1 MAAKAHTRSAK
12 STMGSN
18 SDDVIHGT
26 ELDDVIKGR
35 PGNDHLFG
43 EGGDDVLKGGPGND
57 TLEGGSG
64 DDLLVGGPGE
74 DTFVFNFEVESGEG
88 FTLVGTFD
96 APDSGLTLNG
106 FAQLYLGGWDEE
118 AGEATGFLAPLVE
131 QYRDGLAYT
140 WSSSDS
146 KDPLL
151 DNPDDVSQYTL
162 ADGRTIYYEDQ
173 IYIPSVDGGTAITTS
188 DGHDTIADFQSGV
201 NTQDTIVLNGL
212 SELTDEQLD
221 DLFDLATVD
230 TDGDGVEDA
239 SVLSWGDGMGSITIG
254 GTTEWGTDVMAFFS
268 EDQVF
273 LA

>member
-43 EGGDDVLKGGPGND
+43 EGGDDVLKGGPGDD
-57 TLEGGSG
+57 TLNGGSG
-64 DDLLVGGPGE
+64 DDLLIGGPGE
-74 DTFVFNFEVESGEG
+74 DTFVFNFKVESGEG
-88 FTLVGTFD
+88 FTLVGTFV
-96 APDSGLTLNG
+96 PTPGLDMGGFINEYFGGQHDNG
-106 FAQLYLGGWDEE
+106 EYY
-118 AGEATGFLAPLVE
+118 GFLAPLIE
-131 QYRDGLAYT
+131 QYEVVSFYEWVA
-140 WSSSDS
+140 SDS
-146 KDPLL
+146 DDPLVGNL
-151 DNPDDVSQYTL
+151 DDPEQYTL
-162 ADGRTIYYEDQ
+162 SNGNVIHYEDQ
-173 IYIPSVDGGTAITTS
+173 IYIPSVDGGTSILTS

-254 GTTEWGTDVMAFFS
+254 GTIEWGTDVMAFFS
-268 EDQVF
+268 DDQVL